1 MSEAFRVFING
12 ITGVFAGMAI
22 LYLVIKLIALA
33 ASRQAADPVKKE

>member
-12 ITGVFAGMAI
+12 ITGVFAGMTI

-33 ASRQAADPVKKE
+33 AGRQAPGSEKKD